1 MSSTYSIPSSRHARF
16 FCARRKRASVPSL
29 TVCSAANSGA
39 SRGEQLHV
47 PLGVRATRRRAPLLR
62 MYVMYMTY
70 ADAPLPLNGSAA
82 LHARRLGVRAC
93 VRRAGAR
100 SALADVDS

>member
-1 MSSTYSIPSSRHARF
+1 M
-16 FCARRKRASVPSL
+16 
-29 TVCSAANSGA
+29 
-39 SRGEQLHV
+39 
-47 PLGVRATRRRAPLLR
+47 R